1 MLRAFATA
9 KAPPMLGIDI
19 SSTTVKLLELSRE
32 GDRYR
37 VESYAVAPLPPEA
50 VVEKNVNQVETV
62 GTLINDLVVRSKTRA
77 KHAVAAVSG
86 SAVIIKT
93 VAMPAGLSEED
104 MEAQLTIEADQYIP
118 YPLEE
123 VALDFE
129 ELGPV
134 PGRDDQVNILLAAC
148 RQENIESRVDA
159 LEVAGLTPAIMDVEV
174 FALERALALLQTQ
187 MPASGS
193 QIIAMVDIGASMTT
207 LSVFADGESVYTREQ
222 LFGGKQLTD
231 EIMNRYDLSF
241 EEAGR
246 AKKQG
251 GLPEDY
257 EREVLE
263 PFREAVVQQVSRSL
277 QFFFS
282 SSEITQLD
290 AVVLC
295 GGVSAIEGLSNL
307 IQERLNTPT
316 VVANPFVDMSVG
328 PRVNAQALAK
338 DAPAMMVA
346 CGGHA
351 EPALM
356 ANINLL
362 PWRETR
368 RQGRKNSFWWVWV
381 SRQLAP
387 LWQCCSGCHCQC
399 SDRASAIS

>member
-1 MLRAFATA
+1 MLRGFGTA
-9 KAPPMLGIDI
+9 KTSQVLGIDI
-19 SSTTVKLLELSRE
+19 SSTTVKLLELSQS

-62 GTLINDLVVRSKTRA
+62 GGLIRELVSRSKTRA
-77 KHAVAAVSG
+77 QNAVAAVAG

-93 VAMPAGLSEED
+93 IPMPAGLSEED
-104 MEAQLTIEADQYIP
+104 LEAQLTVEADQYIP

-134 PGRDDQVNILLAAC
+134 VGRDDQVNVLLAAC
-148 RQENIESRVDA
+148 RQETIESRVDA
-159 LEVAGLTPAIMDVEV
+159 IEVAGLTPTIMDVEV
-174 FALERALALLQTQ
+174 FAMERALALLKTQ
-187 MPASGS
+187 MPMVQPAT
-193 QIIAMVDIGASMTT
+193 IAMVDIGASMTT
-207 LSVFADGESVYTREQ
+207 LSVYADGESVYTREQ

-282 SSEITQLD
+282 SSEYTELD
-290 AVVLC
+290 CIVLC
-295 GGVSAIEGLSNL
+295 GGVAAIAGLSE
-307 IQERLNTPT
+307 IIEERLSTPT
-316 VVANPFVDMSVG
+316 IVANPFADMSVG
-328 PRVNAQALAK
+328 SRVNAQALAK

-346 CGGHA
+346 CG
-351 EPALM
+351 
-356 ANINLL
+356 
-362 PWRETR
+362 
-368 RQGRKNSFWWVWV
+368 
-381 SRQLAP
+381 LAM
-387 LWQCCSGCHCQC
+387 
-399 SDRASAIS
+399 RSAR

>member
-1 MLRAFATA
+1 MLRGFGTA
-9 KAPPMLGIDI
+9 KTSQVLGIDI
-19 SSTTVKLLELSRE
+19 SSTTVKLLELSQS

-62 GTLINDLVVRSKTRA
+62 GGLIRELVSRSKTRA
-77 KHAVAAVSG
+77 QHAVAAVAG

-93 VAMPAGLSEED
+93 IPMPAGLSEED
-104 MEAQLTIEADQYIP
+104 LEAQLTVEADQYIP

-134 PGRDDQVNILLAAC
+134 VGRDDQVNVLLAAC
-148 RQENIESRVDA
+148 RQETIESRVDA
-159 LEVAGLTPAIMDVEV
+159 IEVAGLTPAIMDVEV
-174 FALERALALLQTQ
+174 FAMERALALLKTQ
-187 MPASGS
+187 MPMANPET
-193 QIIAMVDIGASMTT
+193 IAMVDIGASMTT
-207 LSVFADGESVYTREQ
+207 LSVYAGGESVYTREQ

-257 EREVLE
+257 ESEVLE

-282 SSEITQLD
+282 SSEYTELD
-290 AVVLC
+290 CIVLC
-295 GGVSAIEGLSNL
+295 GGVAAIAGLAE
-307 IQERLNTPT
+307 IIEERLSTPT
-316 VVANPFVDMSVG
+316 IIANPFADMSVG
-328 PRVNAQALAK
+328 SRVNAQALAK

-346 CGGHA
+346 CG
-351 EPALM
+351 
-356 ANINLL
+356 
-362 PWRETR
+362 
-368 RQGRKNSFWWVWV
+368 
-381 SRQLAP
+381 LAM
-387 LWQCCSGCHCQC
+387 
-399 SDRASAIS
+399 RSAR

>member
-1 MLRAFATA
+1 MLRGFGAA
-9 KAPPMLGIDI
+9 KTSQVLGIDI
-19 SSTTVKLLELSRE
+19 SSTTVKLLELSRS
-32 GDRYR
+32 GDCYR

-62 GTLINDLVVRSKTRA
+62 GGLIRELVKRSKTRA
-77 KHAVAAVSG
+77 QHAVAAVAG

-93 VAMPAGLSEED
+93 IPMPAGLSGED
-104 MEAQLTIEADQYIP
+104 LEAQLTVEADQYIP

-129 ELGPV
+129 EQGPV
-134 PGRDDQVNILLAAC
+134 VGRDDQVNVLLAAC
-148 RQENIESRVDA
+148 RQETIESRVDA
-159 LEVAGLTPAIMDVEV
+159 IEVAGLTPAVMDVEI
-174 FALERALALLQTQ
+174 FAMERALALLHSQ
-187 MPASGS
+187 MPVAHPET
-193 QIIAMVDIGASMTT
+193 IAMVDIGASMTT
-207 LSVFADGESVYTREQ
+207 LSVYAGGDSVYTREQ

-282 SSEITQLD
+282 SSEFTQLD
-290 AVVLC
+290 CIVLC
-295 GGVSAIEGLSNL
+295 GGVAAIAGLAE
-307 IQERLNTPT
+307 IIEERLSTPT
-316 VVANPFVDMSVG
+316 IVANPFADMSVG
-328 PRVNAQALAK
+328 SRVNAQALAK

-346 CGGHA
+346 CG
-351 EPALM
+351 
-356 ANINLL
+356 
-362 PWRETR
+362 
-368 RQGRKNSFWWVWV
+368 
-381 SRQLAP
+381 LAMR
-387 LWQCCSGCHCQC
+387 SV
-399 SDRASAIS
+399 R

>member
-1 MLRAFATA
+1 
-9 KAPPMLGIDI
+9 
-19 SSTTVKLLELSRE
+19 
-32 GDRYR
+32 
-37 VESYAVAPLPPEA
+37 
-50 VVEKNVNQVETV
+50 
-62 GTLINDLVVRSKTRA
+62 
-77 KHAVAAVSG
+77 
-86 SAVIIKT
+86 
-93 VAMPAGLSEED
+93 MPAGLSEED
-104 MEAQLTIEADQYIP
+104 LEAQLTVEADQYIP

-123 VALDFE
+123 VSLDFE

-134 PGRDDQVNILLAAC
+134 PGREDQVNILLAAC

-174 FALERALALLQTQ
+174 FAMERAMALLQTQ
-187 MPASGS
+187 MPASGP
-193 QIIAMVDIGASMTT
+193 QTIAMVDIGASMTT

-282 SSEITQLD
+282 SSEYTQLD
-290 AVVLC
+290 AIVLC
-295 GGVSAIEGLSNL
+295 GGVSAIEGLSSL
-307 IQERLNTPT
+307 IEERLNTPT
-316 VVANPFVDMSVG
+316 IVANPFADMSVG

-346 CGGHA
+346 CG
-351 EPALM
+351 
-356 ANINLL
+356 
-362 PWRETR
+362 
-368 RQGRKNSFWWVWV
+368 
-381 SRQLAP
+381 LAMRS
-387 LWQCCSGCHCQC
+387 L
-399 SDRASAIS
+399 R

>member
-1 MLRAFATA
+1 MLRGFGAA
-9 KAPPMLGIDI
+9 KTSQVLGIDI
-19 SSTTVKLLELSRE
+19 SSTTVKLLELSQC

-62 GTLINDLVVRSKTRA
+62 GGLIRELVKRSKTRA
-77 KHAVAAVSG
+77 QHAVAAVAG

-93 VAMPAGLSEED
+93 IPMPAGLSGED
-104 MEAQLTIEADQYIP
+104 LEAQLTVEADQYIP

-129 ELGPV
+129 EQGPV
-134 PGRDDQVNILLAAC
+134 VGRDDQVNVLLAAC
-148 RQENIESRVDA
+148 RQETIESRVDA
-159 LEVAGLTPAIMDVEV
+159 IEVAGLTPAVMDVEI
-174 FALERALALLQTQ
+174 FAMERALALLHSQ
-187 MPASGS
+187 MPVAHPET
-193 QIIAMVDIGASMTT
+193 IAMVDIGASMTT
-207 LSVFADGESVYTREQ
+207 LSVYAGGDSVYTREQ

-282 SSEITQLD
+282 SSEFTQLD
-290 AVVLC
+290 CIVLC
-295 GGVSAIEGLSNL
+295 GGVAAIAGLAE
-307 IQERLNTPT
+307 IIEERLSTPT
-316 VVANPFVDMSVG
+316 IVANPFADMSVG
-328 PRVNAQALAK
+328 SRVNAQALAK

-346 CGGHA
+346 CG
-351 EPALM
+351 
-356 ANINLL
+356 
-362 PWRETR
+362 
-368 RQGRKNSFWWVWV
+368 
-381 SRQLAP
+381 LAMR
-387 LWQCCSGCHCQC
+387 SV
-399 SDRASAIS
+399 R

>member
-1 MLRAFATA
+1 
-9 KAPPMLGIDI
+9 MLGIDI
-19 SSTTVKLLELSRE
+19 SSTTVKLLELSQS
-32 GDRYR
+32 DNHYR

-62 GTLINDLVVRSKTRA
+62 GGLIRELVSRSNTRA
-77 KHAVAAVSG
+77 QHAVAAVAG

-93 VAMPAGLSEED
+93 IPMPAGLSEED
-104 MEAQLTIEADQYIP
+104 LEAQLTVEADQYIP

-134 PGRDDQVNILLAAC
+134 VGRDDQVNVLLAAC
-148 RQENIESRVDA
+148 RQETIESRVDA
-159 LEVAGLTPAIMDVEV
+159 IEVAGLTPAIMDVEV
-174 FALERALALLQTQ
+174 FAMERALALLKTQ
-187 MPASGS
+187 MPMAHPET
-193 QIIAMVDIGASMTT
+193 IAMVDIGASMTT
-207 LSVFADGESVYTREQ
+207 LSVYAGGESVYTREQ

-257 EREVLE
+257 ESEVLE

-282 SSEITQLD
+282 SSEYTELD
-290 AVVLC
+290 CIVLC
-295 GGVSAIEGLSNL
+295 GGVAAIAGLAE
-307 IQERLNTPT
+307 IIEERLSTPT
-316 VVANPFVDMSVG
+316 IVANPFADMSVG
-328 PRVNAQALAK
+328 SRVNAQALAK

-346 CGGHA
+346 CG
-351 EPALM
+351 
-356 ANINLL
+356 
-362 PWRETR
+362 
-368 RQGRKNSFWWVWV
+368 
-381 SRQLAP
+381 LAM
-387 LWQCCSGCHCQC
+387 
-399 SDRASAIS
+399 RSAR

>member
-1 MLRAFATA
+1 MLRRFGTA
-9 KAPPMLGIDI
+9 KGSQVLGIDI

-62 GTLINDLVVRSKTRA
+62 GTLIHDLVVRSKTRA

-93 VAMPAGLSEED
+93 IAMPAGLSEED
-104 MEAQLTIEADQYIP
+104 LEAQLTVEADQYIP

-123 VALDFE
+123 VSLDFE

-134 PGRDDQVNILLAAC
+134 PGREDQVNILLAAC

-174 FALERALALLQTQ
+174 FAMERAMALLQTQ
-187 MPASGS
+187 MPASGP
-193 QIIAMVDIGASMTT
+193 QTVAMVDIGASMTT

-282 SSEITQLD
+282 SSDYTQLD
-290 AVVLC
+290 AIVLC
-295 GGVSAIEGLSNL
+295 GGVSAIEGLSSL
-307 IQERLNTPT
+307 IEERLNTPT
-316 VVANPFVDMSVG
+316 IVANPFADMSVG
-328 PRVNAQALAK
+328 PRVNAQALAN

-346 CGGHA
+346 CG
-351 EPALM
+351 
-356 ANINLL
+356 
-362 PWRETR
+362 
-368 RQGRKNSFWWVWV
+368 
-381 SRQLAP
+381 LAMRS
-387 LWQCCSGCHCQC
+387 L
-399 SDRASAIS
+399 R

>member
-1 MLRAFATA
+1 MLRGFGTA
-9 KAPPMLGIDI
+9 KASQVLGIDI

-62 GTLINDLVVRSKTRA
+62 GTLISDLVVRSKTRA

-93 VAMPAGLSEED
+93 IAMPAGLSEED
-104 MEAQLTIEADQYIP
+104 LEAQLTVEADQYIP

-134 PGRDDQVNILLAAC
+134 PGREDQVNILLAAC

-174 FALERALALLQTQ
+174 FAMERALALLQTQ
-187 MPASGS
+187 MPASGP
-193 QIIAMVDIGASMTT
+193 QTIAMVDIGASMTT

-282 SSEITQLD
+282 SSEYTQLD
-290 AVVLC
+290 AIVLC

-307 IQERLNTPT
+307 IEERLNTPT
-316 VVANPFVDMSVG
+316 IVANPFADMSVG

-346 CGGHA
+346 CG
-351 EPALM
+351 
-356 ANINLL
+356 
-362 PWRETR
+362 
-368 RQGRKNSFWWVWV
+368 
-381 SRQLAP
+381 LAMR
-387 LWQCCSGCHCQC
+387 SV
-399 SDRASAIS
+399 R

>member
-1 MLRAFATA
+1 VLRGFGAA
-9 KAPPMLGIDI
+9 KTSQVLGIDI
-19 SSTTVKLLELSRE
+19 SSTTVKLLELSQS

-62 GTLINDLVVRSKTRA
+62 GGLIRELVSRSKTRA
-77 KHAVAAVSG
+77 QHAVVAVAG

-93 VAMPAGLSEED
+93 IPMPAGLSEED
-104 MEAQLTIEADQYIP
+104 LEAQLTVEADQYIP

-134 PGRDDQVNILLAAC
+134 VGRDDQVNVLLAAC
-148 RQENIESRVDA
+148 RQETIESRVDA
-159 LEVAGLTPAIMDVEV
+159 IEVAGLTPAIMDVEV
-174 FALERALALLQTQ
+174 FAMERALALLKTQ
-187 MPASGS
+187 MPMANPET
-193 QIIAMVDIGASMTT
+193 IAMVDIGASMTT
-207 LSVFADGESVYTREQ
+207 LSVYAGGESVYTREQ

-257 EREVLE
+257 ESEVLE

-282 SSEITQLD
+282 SSEYTELD
-290 AVVLC
+290 CIVLC
-295 GGVSAIEGLSNL
+295 GGVAAIAGLAE
-307 IQERLNTPT
+307 IIEERLSTPAI
-316 VVANPFVDMSVG
+316 VANPFADMSVG
-328 PRVNAQALAK
+328 SRVNAQALAK

-346 CGGHA
+346 CG
-351 EPALM
+351 
-356 ANINLL
+356 
-362 PWRETR
+362 
-368 RQGRKNSFWWVWV
+368 
-381 SRQLAP
+381 LAM
-387 LWQCCSGCHCQC
+387 
-399 SDRASAIS
+399 RSAR

>member
-1 MLRAFATA
+1 MLRGFGTA
-9 KAPPMLGIDI
+9 KTSQVLGIDI
-19 SSTTVKLLELSRE
+19 SSTTVKLLELSQS

-62 GTLINDLVVRSKTRA
+62 GGLIRELVSRSKTRA
-77 KHAVAAVSG
+77 QHAVAAVAG

-93 VAMPAGLSEED
+93 IPMPAGLSEED
-104 MEAQLTIEADQYIP
+104 LEAQLTVEADQYIP

-134 PGRDDQVNILLAAC
+134 EGRDDQVNVLLAAC
-148 RQENIESRVDA
+148 RQETIESRVDA
-159 LEVAGLTPAIMDVEV
+159 IDVAGLTPAIMDVEV
-174 FALERALALLQTQ
+174 FAMERALALLKTQ
-187 MPASGS
+187 MPMENPET
-193 QIIAMVDIGASMTT
+193 IAMVDIGASMTT
-207 LSVFADGESVYTREQ
+207 LSVYAGGESVYTREQ

-257 EREVLE
+257 ESEVLE

-282 SSEITQLD
+282 SSEYTELD
-290 AVVLC
+290 CIVLC
-295 GGVSAIEGLSNL
+295 GGVAAIAGLAEL
-307 IQERLNTPT
+307 IEERLSTPT
-316 VVANPFVDMSVG
+316 IVANPFADMSVAS
-328 PRVNAQALAK
+328 RVNAQALAK

-346 CGGHA
+346 CG
-351 EPALM
+351 
-356 ANINLL
+356 
-362 PWRETR
+362 
-368 RQGRKNSFWWVWV
+368 
-381 SRQLAP
+381 LAMR
-387 LWQCCSGCHCQC
+387 SV
-399 SDRASAIS
+399 R

>member
-1 MLRAFATA
+1 VLRGFGTA
-9 KAPPMLGIDI
+9 KTSQVLGIDI
-19 SSTTVKLLELSRE
+19 SSTTVKLLELSQS

-62 GTLINDLVVRSKTRA
+62 GGLIRELVSRSKTRA
-77 KHAVAAVSG
+77 QHAVAAVAG

-93 VAMPAGLSEED
+93 IPMPAGLSEED
-104 MEAQLTIEADQYIP
+104 LEAQLTVEADQYIP

-134 PGRDDQVNILLAAC
+134 VGRDDQVNVLLAAC
-148 RQENIESRVDA
+148 RQETIESRVDA
-159 LEVAGLTPAIMDVEV
+159 IEVAGLTPAIMDVEV
-174 FALERALALLQTQ
+174 FAMERALALLKTQ
-187 MPASGS
+187 MPMANPET
-193 QIIAMVDIGASMTT
+193 IAMVDIGASMTT
-207 LSVFADGESVYTREQ
+207 LSVYAGGESVYTREQ

-241 EEAGR
+241 EEAGL

-257 EREVLE
+257 ESEVLE

-282 SSEITQLD
+282 SSEYTELD
-290 AVVLC
+290 CIVLC
-295 GGVSAIEGLSNL
+295 GGVAAIAGLAE
-307 IQERLNTPT
+307 IIEERLSTPAI
-316 VVANPFVDMSVG
+316 VANPFADMSVG
-328 PRVNAQALAK
+328 SRVNAQALAK

-346 CGGHA
+346 CG
-351 EPALM
+351 
-356 ANINLL
+356 
-362 PWRETR
+362 
-368 RQGRKNSFWWVWV
+368 
-381 SRQLAP
+381 LAM
-387 LWQCCSGCHCQC
+387 
-399 SDRASAIS
+399 RSAR

>member
-1 MLRAFATA
+1 MLRGFGTA
-9 KAPPMLGIDI
+9 KTSQVLGIDI
-19 SSTTVKLLELSRE
+19 SSTTVKLLELSQS

-62 GTLINDLVVRSKTRA
+62 GGLIRELVSRSKTRA
-77 KHAVAAVSG
+77 QHAVAAVAG

-93 VAMPAGLSEED
+93 IPMPAGLSEED
-104 MEAQLTIEADQYIP
+104 LEAQLTVEADQYIP

-134 PGRDDQVNILLAAC
+134 VGRDDQVNVLLAAC
-148 RQENIESRVDA
+148 RQETIESRVDA
-159 LEVAGLTPAIMDVEV
+159 IEAAGLTPAIMDVEV
-174 FALERALALLQTQ
+174 FAMERALALLKTQ
-187 MPASGS
+187 MPMANPET
-193 QIIAMVDIGASMTT
+193 IAMVDIGASMTT
-207 LSVFADGESVYTREQ
+207 LSVYAGGESVYTREQ

-257 EREVLE
+257 ESEVLE

-282 SSEITQLD
+282 SSEYTELD
-290 AVVLC
+290 CIVLC
-295 GGVSAIEGLSNL
+295 GGVAGIAGLAEIIE
-307 IQERLNTPT
+307 ERLSTPT
-316 VVANPFVDMSVG
+316 IVANPFADMSVG
-328 PRVNAQALAK
+328 SRVNAQALAK

-346 CGGHA
+346 CG
-351 EPALM
+351 
-356 ANINLL
+356 
-362 PWRETR
+362 
-368 RQGRKNSFWWVWV
+368 
-381 SRQLAP
+381 LAM
-387 LWQCCSGCHCQC
+387 
-399 SDRASAIS
+399 RSAR

>member
-1 MLRAFATA
+1 MLRGFGTA
-9 KAPPMLGIDI
+9 KTSQVLGIDI
-19 SSTTVKLLELSRE
+19 SSTTVKLLELSQS

-62 GTLINDLVVRSKTRA
+62 GGLIRELVSRSKTRA
-77 KHAVAAVSG
+77 QHAVAAVAG

-93 VAMPAGLSEED
+93 IPMPAGLSEED
-104 MEAQLTIEADQYIP
+104 LEAQLTVEADQYIP

-134 PGRDDQVNILLAAC
+134 VGRDDQVNVLLAAC
-148 RQENIESRVDA
+148 RQETIESRVDA
-159 LEVAGLTPAIMDVEV
+159 IEVAGLTPAIMDVEV
-174 FALERALALLQTQ
+174 FAMERALALLKTQ
-187 MPASGS
+187 MPMANPET
-193 QIIAMVDIGASMTT
+193 IAMVDIGASMTT
-207 LSVFADGESVYTREQ
+207 LSVYAGGESVYTREQ

-257 EREVLE
+257 ESEVLE

-282 SSEITQLD
+282 SSEYTELD
-290 AVVLC
+290 CIVLC
-295 GGVSAIEGLSNL
+295 GGVAAIAGLAE
-307 IQERLNTPT
+307 IIEERLSTPT
-316 VVANPFVDMSVG
+316 IVANPFADMSVG
-328 PRVNAQALAK
+328 SRVNAQALAK

-346 CGGHA
+346 CG
-351 EPALM
+351 
-356 ANINLL
+356 
-362 PWRETR
+362 
-368 RQGRKNSFWWVWV
+368 
-381 SRQLAP
+381 LAM
-387 LWQCCSGCHCQC
+387 
-399 SDRASAIS
+399 RSAR

>member
-1 MLRAFATA
+1 MLRGFGTA
-9 KAPPMLGIDI
+9 KASQVLGIDI

-62 GTLINDLVVRSKTRA
+62 GTLISDLVVRSKTRA
-77 KHAVAAVSG
+77 KQAVAAVSG

-93 VAMPAGLSEED
+93 IAMPAGLSEED
-104 MEAQLTIEADQYIP
+104 LEAQLTVEADQYIP

-134 PGRDDQVNILLAAC
+134 PGREDQVNILLAAC

-174 FALERALALLQTQ
+174 FAMERALALLQTQ
-187 MPASGS
+187 MPASGP
-193 QIIAMVDIGASMTT
+193 QTIAMVDIGASMTT

-282 SSEITQLD
+282 SSEYTQLD
-290 AVVLC
+290 AIVLC

-307 IQERLNTPT
+307 IEERLNTPT
-316 VVANPFVDMSVG
+316 IVANPFADMSVG

-346 CGGHA
+346 C
-351 EPALM
+351 
-356 ANINLL
+356 
-362 PWRETR
+362 R
-368 RQGRKNSFWWVWV
+368 
-381 SRQLAP
+381 LAMR
-387 LWQCCSGCHCQC
+387 SV
-399 SDRASAIS
+399 R

>member
-1 MLRAFATA
+1 MLRRFGTA
-9 KAPPMLGIDI
+9 KGSQVLGIDI

-62 GTLINDLVVRSKTRA
+62 GTLIHDLVVRSKTRA

-93 VAMPAGLSEED
+93 IAMPAGLSEED
-104 MEAQLTIEADQYIP
+104 LEAQLTVEADQYIP

-123 VALDFE
+123 VSLDFE

-134 PGRDDQVNILLAAC
+134 PGREDQVNILLAAC

-174 FALERALALLQTQ
+174 FAMERAMALLQTQ
-187 MPASGS
+187 MPASGP
-193 QIIAMVDIGASMTT
+193 QTVAMVDIGASMTT

-282 SSEITQLD
+282 SSEYTQLD
-290 AVVLC
+290 AIVLC
-295 GGVSAIEGLSNL
+295 GGVSAIEGLSSL
-307 IQERLNTPT
+307 IEERLNTPT
-316 VVANPFVDMSVG
+316 IVANPFADMSVG

-346 CGGHA
+346 CG
-351 EPALM
+351 
-356 ANINLL
+356 
-362 PWRETR
+362 
-368 RQGRKNSFWWVWV
+368 
-381 SRQLAP
+381 LAMRS
-387 LWQCCSGCHCQC
+387 L
-399 SDRASAIS
+399 R

>member
-1 MLRAFATA
+1 MLRGFGTA
-9 KAPPMLGIDI
+9 KTSQVLGIDI
-19 SSTTVKLLELSRE
+19 SSTTVKLLELSQS

-62 GTLINDLVVRSKTRA
+62 GGLIRELVSRSKTRA
-77 KHAVAAVSG
+77 QHAVAAVAG

-93 VAMPAGLSEED
+93 IPMPAGLSEED
-104 MEAQLTIEADQYIP
+104 LEAQLTVEADQYIP

-134 PGRDDQVNILLAAC
+134 VGRDDQVNVLLAAC
-148 RQENIESRVDA
+148 RQETIESRVDA
-159 LEVAGLTPAIMDVEV
+159 IEVAGLTPAIMDVEV
-174 FALERALALLQTQ
+174 FAMERALALLKTQ
-187 MPASGS
+187 MPMANPET
-193 QIIAMVDIGASMTT
+193 IAMVDIGASMTT
-207 LSVFADGESVYTREQ
+207 LSVYAGGESVYTREQ

-241 EEAGR
+241 EEAGL

-257 EREVLE
+257 ESEVLE

-282 SSEITQLD
+282 SSEYTELD
-290 AVVLC
+290 CIVLC
-295 GGVSAIEGLSNL
+295 GGVAAIAGLAE
-307 IQERLNTPT
+307 IIEERLSTPT
-316 VVANPFVDMSVG
+316 IVANPFADMSVG
-328 PRVNAQALAK
+328 SRVNAQALAK

-346 CGGHA
+346 CG
-351 EPALM
+351 
-356 ANINLL
+356 
-362 PWRETR
+362 
-368 RQGRKNSFWWVWV
+368 
-381 SRQLAP
+381 LAM
-387 LWQCCSGCHCQC
+387 
-399 SDRASAIS
+399 RSAR

>member
-1 MLRAFATA
+1 MLRGFGTA
-9 KAPPMLGIDI
+9 KTSQVLGIDI
-19 SSTTVKLLELSRE
+19 SSTTVKLLELSQS

-62 GTLINDLVVRSKTRA
+62 GGLIRELVSRSKTRA
-77 KHAVAAVSG
+77 QHAVAAVAG

-93 VAMPAGLSEED
+93 IPMPAGLSEED
-104 MEAQLTIEADQYIP
+104 LEAQLTVEADQYIP

-134 PGRDDQVNILLAAC
+134 EGRDDQVNVLLAAC
-148 RQENIESRVDA
+148 RQETIESRVDA
-159 LEVAGLTPAIMDVEV
+159 IEVAGLTPAIMDVEV
-174 FALERALALLQTQ
+174 FAMERALALLKTQ
-187 MPASGS
+187 MPMANPET
-193 QIIAMVDIGASMTT
+193 IAMVDIGASMTT
-207 LSVFADGESVYTREQ
+207 LSVYAGGESVYTREQ

-257 EREVLE
+257 ESEVLE

-282 SSEITQLD
+282 SSE
-290 AVVLC
+290 
-295 GGVSAIEGLSNL
+295 
-307 IQERLNTPT
+307 
-316 VVANPFVDMSVG
+316 
-328 PRVNAQALAK
+328 
-338 DAPAMMVA
+338 
-346 CGGHA
+346 
-351 EPALM
+351 
-356 ANINLL
+356 
-362 PWRETR
+362 
-368 RQGRKNSFWWVWV
+368 
-381 SRQLAP
+381 
-387 LWQCCSGCHCQC
+387 
-399 SDRASAIS
+399 

>member
-1 MLRAFATA
+1 MLRGFGTA
-9 KAPPMLGIDI
+9 KTSQVLGIDI
-19 SSTTVKLLELSRE
+19 SSTTVKLLELSQS

-62 GTLINDLVVRSKTRA
+62 GGLIRELVSRSKTRA
-77 KHAVAAVSG
+77 QHAVAAVAG

-93 VAMPAGLSEED
+93 IPMPAGLSEED
-104 MEAQLTIEADQYIP
+104 LEAQLTVEADQYIP

-134 PGRDDQVNILLAAC
+134 EGRDDQVNVLLAAC
-148 RQENIESRVDA
+148 RQETIESRVDA
-159 LEVAGLTPAIMDVEV
+159 IEVAGLTPAIMDVEV
-174 FALERALALLQTQ
+174 FAMERALALLKTQ
-187 MPASGS
+187 MPMANPGT
-193 QIIAMVDIGASMTT
+193 IAMVDIGASMTT
-207 LSVFADGESVYTREQ
+207 LSVYAGGESVYTREQ

-257 EREVLE
+257 ESEVLE

-282 SSEITQLD
+282 SSEYTELD
-290 AVVLC
+290 CVVLC
-295 GGVSAIEGLSNL
+295 GGVAAIAGLAE
-307 IQERLNTPT
+307 IIEERLSTPT
-316 VVANPFVDMSVG
+316 IVANPFADMSVG
-328 PRVNAQALAK
+328 SRVNAQALAK

-346 CGGHA
+346 CG
-351 EPALM
+351 
-356 ANINLL
+356 
-362 PWRETR
+362 
-368 RQGRKNSFWWVWV
+368 
-381 SRQLAP
+381 LAM
-387 LWQCCSGCHCQC
+387 
-399 SDRASAIS
+399 RSAR